1 MTIANGNGN
10 GNGADSRSK
19 AYATLLTKRSY
30 LPGALVLHQS
40 LVDQGSAYPLVVFA
54 TRELPQDAR
63 EILTRRGIRV
73 REIEYLQPPADKQAD
88 FDEHD
93 LRFQDTWTKL
103 RVFEMAEY
111 EVSWPVRVRRR
122 CERPS
127 RSRFTPAHW
136 KLSCRRAASRPPRQR
151 HALYAEYGR
160 AARDAARERLDR
172 RRPCLHLQPEKHSHY
187 PLDWSV
193 RAGLSLS
200 CPRAQS

>member
-10 GNGADSRSK
+10 GHGADSYSK

-88 FDEHD
+88 YDEHD

-111 EVSWPVRVRRR
+111 EVSWPSR
-122 CERPS
+122 CESGIEAP
-127 RSRFTPAHW
+127 PGL
-136 KLSCRRAASRPPRQR
+136 LSFAPR
-151 HALYAEYGR
+151 
-160 AARDAARERLDR
+160 
-172 RRPCLHLQPEKHSHY
+172 
-187 PLDWSV
+187 
-193 RAGLSLS
+193 
-200 CPRAQS
+200 